1 MNLSIV
7 SPLGVS
13 FEGPVEAITVDTTAG
28 QLTILPMH
36 ADYLAFFDV
45 TQVQITPFESGT
57 EAPESLWACN
67 GYLHVKG
74 DDVFVIAQLT
84 DPDEDVVRAV
94 HLSLA
99 EARAR

>member
-13 FEGPVEAITVDTTAG
+13 FEGPVDGVTVDTIAG

-45 TQVQITPFESGT
+45 TQVQITPRVNGP
-57 EAPESLWACN
+57 EAPASLWACN
-67 GYLHVKG
+67 GYVHVKG
-74 DDVFVIAQLT
+74 DNVFVIAQLT
-84 DPDEDVVRAV
+84 DPDENVVRAV
-94 HLSLA
+94 QVSLTQ
-99 EARAR
+99 ARSL